1 MKIRRIWTD
10 KNVRLDSL
18 VESVEH
24 FLKLKDFTVSK
35 RKQIRFGEQFLIVA
49 IGRHEDG
56 SRVIIEGK
64 ILKKKNEVI
73 IELSAGEGPVSKVD
87 ALANLFGAGYVT
99 LRNVKSEEV
108 LIRLE
113 PEFYVYIDQAMI
125 NLTRTTS

>member
-24 FLKLKDFTVSK
+24 FLKMKGFTVSK

-49 IGRHEDG
+49 IGKHEDG
-56 SRVIIEGK
+56 SHVIIEGK

-125 NLTRTTS
+125 NLTKPSP